1 MSSIELQTNEDG
13 SAKLCPITTFEVHIA
28 TNEMVIVVF
37 QYVETIEEFDSGQP
51 KQLQVVLPAEMAH
64 ELAASLEKA
73 ATLFLREGFSCL
85 VQ

>member
-1 MSSIELQTNEDG
+1 MSSIELQTNENG

-51 KQLQVVLPAEMAH
+51 KQLQVVLPAKRAH

-73 ATLFLREGFSCL
+73 ATLFLRERSSCL